1 MKTIIFYLMALI
13 SILLIGC
20 VKDGTETF
28 ILPPLY
34 DSISTKDAS
43 RLQNA
48 LNIPNSHSVSGNMPS
63 TAGSGIFLTNGQP
76 TVTINS
82 GGNLIVPILYNSVSQ
97 IQSVFFQ
104 IIGADGTYYQIK
116 PVIVQGTDGY
126 AYFIVQLPDI
136 LQSGNFQFSYA
147 IADTQGNVS
156 NYIQISVEVLS
167 ELLNCSNAYVTGES
181 GLTFTTLY
189 MGAESGLVE
198 IFYNTYSVPDR
209 IDVYQNNYWL
219 TGTGTNPNAPI
230 PPMCDCDYVLPGFVG
245 RSGMLSFNYVPNE
258 QRTITVIVSG
268 CLNGGT
274 FWEWNLVTAP
284 GCD

>member
-13 SILLIGC
+13 SILLVGC
-20 VKDGTETF
+20 VKDGNETF

-34 DSISTKDAS
+34 DSISTNDPS
-43 RLQNA
+43 RLQSA

-63 TAGSGIFLTNGQP
+63 TAGSGVSLTNGQP

-82 GGNLIVPILYNSVSQ
+82 GGYLIVPILYYSVSQ

-104 IIGADGTYYQIK
+104 IIGADGTYYQIE
-116 PVIVQGTDGY
+116 PVIVQGTAGY

-136 LQSGNFQFSYA
+136 LQSGNFQFLYA
-147 IADTQGNVS
+147 IGDTQGNVS
-156 NYIQISVEVLS
+156 NYVQIYVEVLS
-167 ELLNCSNAYVTGES
+167 ELLNCSNAYVTGKS

-189 MGAESGLVE
+189 IGAESGLVE

-209 IDVYQNNYWL
+209 IDVYQNDYWL

-245 RSGMLSFNYVPNE
+245 RSGILSFNYVPNK

-274 FWEWNLVTAP
+274 SWEWNLVTAP